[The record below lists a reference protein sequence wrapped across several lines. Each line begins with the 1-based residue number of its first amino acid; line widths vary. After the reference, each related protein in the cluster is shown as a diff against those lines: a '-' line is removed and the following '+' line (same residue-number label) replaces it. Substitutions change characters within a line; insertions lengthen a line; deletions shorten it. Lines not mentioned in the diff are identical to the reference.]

1 MSRPQTEST
10 LASLP
15 VTSPSAKLPPGE
27 WDESQLLAALIAD
40 QPQAWRE
47 FEARYERRL
56 YRCIERI
63 LRRFNRLSWQD
74 DCREVYSALCLSLLA
89 RDKHKLRSYDPTKG
103 CKLSSWLL
111 MLASHVTYDH
121 LRQRRR
127 EPYSS
132 ELTSEPI
139 ATATPS
145 PFDVCVAREEARAVA
160 EVLSDFT
167 EKDRQFMWLYFGE
180 GLEPEAVAS
189 TMGISV
195 KTVYSKKHKIRAR
208 LEGLMGRRPLAA

>member
-1 MSRPQTEST
+1 MSHLPTES
-10 LASLP
+10 SLGPSPATPSP
-15 VTSPSAKLPPGE
+15 VEHSPSE
-27 WDESQLLAALIAD
+27 WDEQQLLDALLAD

-47 FEARYERRL
+47 FEARYGRRL

-63 LRRFNRLSWQD
+63 LRRFHRISLQD
-74 DCREVYSALCLSLLA
+74 DCREVYSNLCLSLLS
-89 RDKHKLRSYDPTKG
+89 RDKHKLRTYDPTKG

-127 EPYSS
+127 EPITN

-139 ATATPS
+139 ATAVPS
-145 PFDVCVAREEARAVA
+145 AFDVYVAREEAQVVT
-160 EVLSDFT
+160 ELLSGFT

-180 GLEPEAVAS
+180 GLAPETVAS
-189 TMGISV
+189 TMGISI

-208 LEGLMGRRPLAA
+208 LEGLMGRRQLAA